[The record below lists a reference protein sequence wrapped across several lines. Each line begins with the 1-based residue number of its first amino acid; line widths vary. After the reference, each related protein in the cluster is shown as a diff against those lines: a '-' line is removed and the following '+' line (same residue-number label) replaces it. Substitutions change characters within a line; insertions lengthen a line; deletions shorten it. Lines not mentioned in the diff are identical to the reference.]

1 MTIKDWRVSLA
12 DISEA
17 VERIHRY
24 IKGMDMDAFCEDER
38 TQDAVAR
45 NLEIMGEAVRH
56 LPQEITHR
64 YPDVPWSKLA
74 EMRNILV
81 HEYHSV
87 ASEILWRTLLNDV
100 LPLGNRLRAVL
111 TAEDRGSWKSRGTS

>member
-17 VERIHRY
+17 VDRIHRY

-111 TAEDRGSWKSRGTS
+111 TAEDRGS

>member
-12 DISEA
+12 DIVEA
-17 VERIHRY
+17 LERIHRY
-24 IKGMDMDAFCEDER
+24 VKGLDRDAFCEDER

-64 YPDVPWSKLA
+64 YADIPWSKLA

-87 ASEILWRTLLNDV
+87 ASELLWRTLLGDI
-100 LPLGNRLRAVL
+100 LPLEARLRAVL
-111 TAEDRGSWKSRGTS
+111 NAEDKEQ

>member
-1 MTIKDWRVSLA
+1 MSIKDWRVSLA
-12 DISEA
+12 DMVEA
-17 VERIHRY
+17 IERIRRY
-24 IKGMDMDAFCEDER
+24 VHGMDRDQFCEDER

-45 NLEIMGEAVRH
+45 NLEIMGEAVRS
-56 LPQEITHR
+56 LPQDITHR

-87 ASEILWRTLLNDV
+87 ASELLWRTLLNDI
-100 LPLGNRLRAVL
+100 LPMETRLRAIL
-111 TAEDRGSWKSRGTS
+111 SLEDKQG